1 MRVAMPPRMTTTTT
15 TLMMTTERPLARD
28 ERARASFLVAML
40 LLATT
45 AAATAAGC
53 GGDGNTDS
61 LPYADDIKNLPDRHA
76 SADGGPEGGRG
87 GPRDGGAATST
98 VDAASDPFADVP
110 IASLPDV
117 PACPIET
124 RAVYI
129 EGPRKIESITARG
142 TYWSREVFSNGTV
155 QNADG
160 FPTPVAT
167 EPKFT
172 NANGPCAGKGTA
184 CAFDA
189 RAIYFDGASRK
200 VETIA
205 AFGKLYAWTFDA
217 SYNPISLP
225 GYPQAMTANA
235 LVRSGPC
242 PTDSCKIDT
251 RAVWRAPDGQVH
263 ESFTANGRIWS
274 YTLGEGGAR
283 AIAQPL
289 AAYGMTLTSI
299 PRYLTGPCISLAPNA
314 QCTFDTRTLYP
325 LGNGHVAEEITAR
338 GRLWTFEL
346 DANDAVI
353 AAPVQGTPLVSIP
366 SFQEICGL

>member
-1 MRVAMPPRMTTTTT
+1 MRVAMQPRMTTTTT
-15 TLMMTTERPLARD
+15 ATTTTTTTTTMT
-28 ERARASFLVAML
+28 RASFLLAML
-40 LLATT
+40 VLATT
-45 AAATAAGC
+45 ASATAMGC
-53 GGDGNTDS
+53 GGDGDS
-61 LPYADDIKNLPDRHA
+61 DPLPYSDDIKSLPDRHA
-76 SADGGPEGGRG
+76 SADGGPEGGSSG
-87 GPRDGGAATST
+87 GFRDGGVATSA

-110 IASLPDV
+110 VASLPDV

-129 EGPRKIESITARG
+129 EGSRKIESITARG

-155 QNADG
+155 ENADG

-167 EPKFT
+167 EPKFV

-242 PTDSCKIDT
+242 PTDSCHIDT
-251 RAVWRAPDGQVH
+251 RAVWRADGQVH

-289 AAYGMTLTSI
+289 ATYGMTLTSI

-314 QCTFDTRTLYP
+314 QCSFDTRTLYP
-325 LGNGHVAEEITAR
+325 LANGHIAEEITAR

-353 AAPVQGTPLVSIP
+353 AAPIQGTPLVSIP